1 MKSSLL
7 DRKIIALTGIMGSG
21 KTYIGKRLS
30 EVINV
35 EFIDSDFEIEKS
47 ENLSISDIFT
57 HKSEKYFREIE
68 EKKIEEIINNINKVT
83 ILSLGGGAVISPKT
97 LDLLKNKTILIW
109 INIDIDILVNR
120 LINGRN
126 RPLLQGKNIT
136 ETINKILQD
145 RMPLYKQA
153 HLEITPNEKISKK
166 FLYDIMAKIENLSHN
181 GQKDDSLESSNI
193 GNK

>member
-68 EKKIEEIINNINKVT
+68 ET
-83 ILSLGGGAVISPKT
+83 
-97 LDLLKNKTILIW
+97 
-109 INIDIDILVNR
+109 
-120 LINGRN
+120 
-126 RPLLQGKNIT
+126 Q
-136 ETINKILQD
+136 Q
-145 RMPLYKQA
+145 
-153 HLEITPNEKISKK
+153 
-166 FLYDIMAKIENLSHN
+166 
-181 GQKDDSLESSNI
+181 
-193 GNK
+193 